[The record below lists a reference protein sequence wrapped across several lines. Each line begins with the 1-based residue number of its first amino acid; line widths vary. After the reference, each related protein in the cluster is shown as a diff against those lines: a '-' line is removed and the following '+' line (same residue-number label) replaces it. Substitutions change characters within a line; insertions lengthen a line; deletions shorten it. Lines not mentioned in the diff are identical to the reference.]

1 MGTHLSFLA
10 QNHFLSQIM
19 KRFVLTAVLLASS
32 FFTFAQT
39 ANTVE
44 KDPIKKIEVTGTAE
58 LEIVPD
64 ELYFTI
70 SLKEYF
76 KDEKNQKDK
85 TALETLE
92 KNKLIDAV
100 KSTGTLKN
108 LSVSGVTGYREWTGK
123 KKPQHFLA
131 GKQFQLKLS
140 NANNINDLMA
150 KVDDR
155 GVEYVNMS
163 RVEHSKKEEFRR
175 QVKINALK
183 AAKEKAGYLLESIGE
198 KLGEVLEI
206 HEIEEGNV
214 YPMYKQAQYNVR
226 LMAADAAPE
235 GDGGL
240 EYQKIKYS
248 YRMNATF
255 RIK

>member
-1 MGTHLSFLA
+1 MKRLLCQNQLNLLKISFLLLFCLPTLA
-10 QNHFLSQIM
+10 QN
-19 KRFVLTAVLLASS
+19 TP
-32 FFTFAQT
+32 
-39 ANTVE
+39 NVE

-64 ELYFTI
+64 ELYFSI

-85 TALETLE
+85 VALETLE
-92 KNKLIDAV
+92 KQLIEAV
-100 KSTGTLKN
+100 KSAGLPKEN
-108 LSVSGVTGYREWTGK
+108 LSISGVTGYREWTGK

-155 GVEYVNMS
+155 GVEYVSMN
-163 RVEHSKKEEFRR
+163 RVEHSKKEEFRK
-175 QVKINALK
+175 QVKMNALK

-206 HEIEEGNV
+206 HEVEEGNV
-214 YPMYKQAQYNVR
+214 YPVYKAQMSNMR
-226 LMAADAAPE
+226 MMAADAAPE
-235 GDGGL
+235 SDGGL

-255 RIK
+255 RIR